1 LDIVVSVI
9 VPAYNVENYIGKG
22 IESVINQSFKNIELI
37 VVDDGS
43 TDKTY
48 SIARQ
53 YSSKD
58 NRIKV
63 LRQKN
68 KGVSAAR
75 NRGIMEAS
83 GKYLIFLDSDDWLDE
98 NTVEVLVDL
107 QKKYSVEGLVCVSS
121 YINYLEKDGTIKKTR
136 ENTRNTTEK
145 MTSRDALM
153 KFGCADDIVIRSSC
167 YKLYDVD
174 VIKRN
179 NIFFSCRICNGEDGL
194 FVFKYLLYVKEVLF
208 EPVPLWNVLKRQG
221 SFTSSYN
228 PGWLTAI
235 DAVECMI
242 KEPNITKE
250 VRNNLRVYLSDRAM
264 GVAVSGLRSKRM
276 KKEEFNKTKKVI
288 KNTFHLWKNSQ
299 DSELRVLKRIIFLTV
314 PYEVL
319 KFLMGRDHQQ

>member
-1 LDIVVSVI
+1 MDIVVSVI

-107 QKKYSVEGLVCVSS
+107 QKK
-121 YINYLEKDGTIKKTR
+121 
-136 ENTRNTTEK
+136 
-145 MTSRDALM
+145 
-153 KFGCADDIVIRSSC
+153 
-167 YKLYDVD
+167 
-174 VIKRN
+174 
-179 NIFFSCRICNGEDGL
+179 
-194 FVFKYLLYVKEVLF
+194 
-208 EPVPLWNVLKRQG
+208 
-221 SFTSSYN
+221 
-228 PGWLTAI
+228 
-235 DAVECMI
+235 
-242 KEPNITKE
+242 
-250 VRNNLRVYLSDRAM
+250 
-264 GVAVSGLRSKRM
+264 
-276 KKEEFNKTKKVI
+276 
-288 KNTFHLWKNSQ
+288 
-299 DSELRVLKRIIFLTV
+299 
-314 PYEVL
+314 
-319 KFLMGRDHQQ
+319 